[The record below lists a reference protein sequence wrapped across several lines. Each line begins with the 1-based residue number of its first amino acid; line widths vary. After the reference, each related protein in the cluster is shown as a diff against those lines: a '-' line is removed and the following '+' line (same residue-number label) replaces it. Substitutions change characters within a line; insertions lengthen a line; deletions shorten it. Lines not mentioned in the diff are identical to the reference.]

1 MNILRTGCL
10 IALSVLSSFHAKS
23 QNPGYNTLIINEYPI
38 VDGEED
44 IRIIEFDLAQKPVLN
59 MQSGNHFIEYQGS
72 TYQLDLSKDITMRF
86 ETKDWS
92 GIESAVDCSY
102 KISISHNDA
111 IISAVDRPAN
121 ISVSTIAGVV
131 IKSIMINPGE
141 SISLDLPSL
150 ATGNYIVNVNG
161 KSIKI
166 AKP

>member
-23 QNPGYNTLIINEYPI
+23 QDPGYNTLTINEYAI

-44 IRIIEFDLAQKPVLN
+44 IRILEFDLAKKPILN
-59 MQSGNHFIEYQGS
+59 MQSGNHFVEYQGS
-72 TYQLDLSKDITMRF
+72 TYSLDLSRDIMIIF
-86 ETKDWS
+86 ETKDWG
-92 GIESAVDCSY
+92 GIQSAVDCSY
-102 KISISHNDA
+102 KISISDNDA
-111 IISAVDRPAN
+111 IVYAVDRPAN
-121 ISVSTIAGVV
+121 ILVSTIAGVV
-131 IKSIMINPGE
+131 IKRIMINPGE
-141 SISLDLPSL
+141 STSLDLPSL